1 MIHPLPKKPLTTNYY
16 KSTSALNPRLVEE
29 DNFPVNGK
37 TSEQLEFLLN
47 YAVLDPSIY
56 NTQPWVF
63 KIIDRAIELYANTRV
78 SATAD
83 PNYRELIIS
92 CGIALFD
99 LRIAIRYFGYR
110 DIVEV
115 FPEPYNPNLLARIS
129 FGSKRIVQLEE
140 KFLFRAIS
148 KRSTDRFYLANR
160 NLPKSLIS
168 ELESV
173 TDSECTRLQIL
184 TSIVPDSSRREVIK
198 LVDKGDRLQTRDPWF
213 RQKLSQW
220 ISSSHEDIPMASSV
234 ATLMLIGSQNDN
246 DYAWLATGEAL
257 GHLLLR
263 ARIDDVKVSCL
274 NRPIQVPELRSR
286 LQALFPDRG
295 YPQVLLRLCYQ

>member
-1 MIHPLPKKPLTTNYY
+1 M
-16 KSTSALNPRLVEE
+16 
-29 DNFPVNGK
+29 
-37 TSEQLEFLLN
+37 
-47 YAVLDPSIY
+47 
-56 NTQPWVF
+56 
-63 KIIDRAIELYANTRV
+63 
-78 SATAD
+78 ATAD
-83 PNYRELIIS
+83 SNYRELIIS

-148 KRSTDRFYLANR
+148 KRSTERFYPANR

-168 ELESV
+168 ELKSV

-198 LVDKGDRLQTRDPWF
+198 LVDKGDRLQTRDPLF
-213 RQKLSQW
+213 RQKLLQW

-246 DYAWLATGEAL
+246 EYAWLATGEAL
-257 GHLLLR
+257 AHLLLR

-286 LQALFPDRG
+286 LQALFPDCG
-295 YPQVLLRLCYQ
+295 YPQVLLRLCY